1 LDLNLSS
8 DADDDTD
15 GVLLSANI
23 SSAGSSWVDLLEES
37 RTSARNGD
45 NQVLSTVSQFV
56 GILSR
61 AGISGPRHLKAFN
74 LKARAIKIGSG
85 TQFTVFKDKPGGFAG
100 NEGLV
105 IKRVNVPL
113 SVEEGGTFAQSTEY
127 RRQLKS
133 LELEVLA
140 LCNPVMRNHRNIA
153 RIVAWGYDYPQPDTP
168 VPVLFMEAA
177 LAPLNEF
184 LDPMEFD
191 KALSKGE
198 WKASDIKYHL
208 ALDVV
213 AGVEAMHRLGIVH
226 GDLKPENI
234 LVFKEKSVNVPF
246 CAKLSDFGVCI
257 DLENAAHPLTVDDYV
272 GTNAWIAPELRARTV
287 TDFKPEMMLRFDSYS
302 LGLVLMS
309 IFTKDGG
316 MVDLDMDGEDPVD
329 VALYYLR
336 EEEYIPRFLTTAISA
351 SLRKYLAKDPWAR
364 ALPNTN
370 LLSTDS
376 VVYAS
381 WLVQSLPPYHCIA
394 EVVPGCRHLSEV
406 AQTKFTLVP
415 WTQFIIGDLSSGISS
430 TSLYSQNWRDNMH
443 RRRPTRPLLSPA
455 MSVSAC
461 PSRLQP

>member
-1 LDLNLSS
+1 MASIPNLLDLNIGNES
-8 DADDDTD
+8 DDDTD

-23 SSAGSSWVDLLEES
+23 SSADDSSSWVDLLEES

-45 NQVLSTVSQFV
+45 NQILSTTSQFV

-74 LKARAIKIGSG
+74 LKTRAIKIGSG
-85 TQFTVFKDKPGGFAG
+85 TQFTVFKDKPGGIAS

-113 SVEEGGTFAQSTEY
+113 SVDEGGTFAQGTEY
-127 RRQLKS
+127 RKQLKS

-140 LCNPVMRNHRNIA
+140 LCNPVMRNHRNIVS
-153 RIVAWGYDYPQPDTP
+153 IVAWGYDYPQPDTP

-177 LAPLNEF
+177 LAPLNDF
-184 LDPMEFD
+184 LDPKEF
-191 KALSKGE
+191 AEMLSKGQWE
-198 WKASDIKYHL
+198 ASDIKYHL
-208 ALDVV
+208 ALDIV

-234 LVFKEKSVNVPF
+234 LVFREKSSRVPF
-246 CAKLSDFGVCI
+246 CAKISDFGVCI
-257 DLENAAHPLTVDDYV
+257 DLENAAHPLTIDDYV
-272 GTNAWIAPELRARTV
+272 GTKAWLAPELRDRSVA
-287 TDFKPEMMLRFDSYS
+287 DYKPEMMLRFDSYS

-351 SLRKYLAKDPWAR
+351 SLRKYLAKNPWAR
-364 ALPNTN
+364 ALPNTD

-376 VVYAS
+376 VAYAS
-381 WLVQSLPPYHCIA
+381 WLVHSHSFTIA
-394 EVVPGCRHLSEV
+394 
-406 AQTKFTLVP
+406 
-415 WTQFIIGDLSSGISS
+415 
-430 TSLYSQNWRDNMH
+430 
-443 RRRPTRPLLSPA
+443 
-455 MSVSAC
+455 
-461 PSRLQP
+461 